1 MKNILIT
8 LILLM
13 AVSCGNSNNQNTSK
27 EKTAHEII
35 LSEGWSFLG
44 VADAYSETDKY
55 YLDSGENDM
64 SYLASFNIYFKDEN
78 YTAIKLLDTSP
89 RALRYPVS
97 KGTYRFRKR
106 DETYTFNA
114 RMTYRGDYA
123 YLNF

>member
-1 MKNILIT
+1 
-8 LILLM
+8 M
-13 AVSCGNSNNQNTSK
+13 AVSCGNSNNQNTSNTSEK

-44 VADAYSETDKY
+44 VADAKRYYS
-55 YLDSGENDM
+55 ENDM
-64 SYLASFNIYFKDEN
+64 SYIGSFNIYFKDGN

-97 KGTYRFRKR
+97 KGTYRFRIW